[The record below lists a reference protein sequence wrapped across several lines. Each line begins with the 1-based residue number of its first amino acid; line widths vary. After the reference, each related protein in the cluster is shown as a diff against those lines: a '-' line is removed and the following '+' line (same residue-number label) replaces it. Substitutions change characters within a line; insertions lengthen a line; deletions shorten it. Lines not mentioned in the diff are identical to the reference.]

1 MTNSDSIRSKLFEEG
16 GGRFGGGRRSLSPER
31 FPLPSPNPS
40 SLPPKTF
47 DWWGGRAEGV
57 LFCFKK
63 AGMDSLNP
71 FRLFI
76 S

>member
-1 MTNSDSIRSKLFEEG
+1 MKIGEG
-16 GGRFGGGRRSLSPER
+16 RGNPSGEG